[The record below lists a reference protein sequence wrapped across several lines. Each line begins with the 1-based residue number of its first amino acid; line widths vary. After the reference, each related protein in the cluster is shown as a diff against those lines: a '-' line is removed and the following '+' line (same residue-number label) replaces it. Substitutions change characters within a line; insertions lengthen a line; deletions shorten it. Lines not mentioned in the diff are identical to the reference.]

1 MSVYNNNYA
10 EFALLLCIIP
20 LKQLSGFKWWRT
32 TLYVI
37 LSYIAVLI
45 ILYCGLLAAA

>member
-20 LKQLSGFKWWRT
+20 LQLSGFKWWRT